1 MTYQQLGRKV
11 CEGKVS
17 SFIFEHAW
25 IQLLL
30 LTAEYIW
37 GQISQ
42 SSQMS
47 SCGGC
52 LVWEIMPFKKKLC
65 YSIMWTIKR
74 RESLH
79 SDPWKPRL
87 KKLWQWMS
95 NSSSSLKNIFYFL
108 GLKSVSCFLFIKKI
122 FHRKY
127 DYQALVFE

>member
-52 LVWEIMPFKKKLC
+52 LVWEIMPFKKK
-65 YSIMWTIKR
+65 IM
-74 RESLH
+74 LFDH
-79 SDPWKPRL
+79 VNN
-87 KKLWQWMS
+87 KKERV
-95 NSSSSLKNIFYFL
+95 SSFRSMETKTKEIMAVNV
-108 GLKSVSCFLFIKKI
+108 K
-122 FHRKY
+122 
-127 DYQALVFE
+127 